1 MVLDDEQ
8 DTITMCQQYKLNY
21 LPFVYSVSGIP
32 EQALL
37 SLK

>member
-1 MVLDDEQ
+1 MVLDHDQ
-8 DTITMCQQYKLNY
+8 DIITTCQQYKLNY